1 MRYIVLLSLLA
12 IACNSQKQLQKAK
25 NRLGDNPLE
34 AARFCSTLF
43 PAKDSVVYRDTIKL
57 DTIYVGLLQVDT
69 LRRED
74 TVVIT
79 KTSPSKIITQTKIQ
93 YKEVVKT
100 DPAKIEEQRQLYLSC
115 EARYQRLYLKWE
127 QSEEQKKDW
136 RFRFWWVLFVAIGAV
151 IGYFTKQPFWA
162 ALAKQLGKKLSND
175 KG

>member
-25 NRLGDNPLE
+25 DRLGDNPLE
-34 AARFCSTLF
+34 AGRFCGDRF
-43 PAKDSVVYRDTIKL
+43 PNRDSVVYRDTIRL
-57 DTIYVGLLQVDT
+57 DTMYVGLLQVDT
-69 LRRED
+69 VRRED
-74 TVVIT
+74 TIVVT

-100 DPAKIEEQRQLYLSC
+100 DPAKTEEQRQLYLAC
-115 EARYQRLYLKWE
+115 EERYQKLYLKWE
-127 QSEEQKKDW
+127 QSEKQRKDW
-136 RFRFWWVLFVAIGAV
+136 RTRFWWVLFVALGAV

-175 KG
+175 KS

>member
-57 DTIYVGLLQVDT
+57 DTMYVGLLQVDT

-100 DPAKIEEQRQLYLSC
+100 NPAKIEEQRQLYLSC

-136 RFRFWWVLFVAIGAV
+136 RSRFWWVLFVAIGAV

-162 ALAKQLGKKLSND
+162 ALAKQLGKKLRQ
-175 KG
+175 

>member
-57 DTIYVGLLQVDT
+57 DTMYVGLLQVDT

-100 DPAKIEEQRQLYLSC
+100 NPAKIEEQRQLYLSC
-115 EARYQRLYLKWE
+115 EARYQRLYLKWD
-127 QSEEQKKDW
+127 QSEKQKKDW
-136 RFRFWWVLFVAIGAV
+136 RSRFWWVLFVAIGAV

-162 ALAKQLGKKLSND
+162 ALAKQLGKKLRQ
-175 KG
+175 

>member
-100 DPAKIEEQRQLYLSC
+100 NPAKIEEQRQLYLSC

-136 RFRFWWVLFVAIGAV
+136 RSRFWWVLFVAIGAV

>member
-1 MRYIVLLSLLA
+1 MRYIILLSLLA
-12 IACNSQKQLQKAK
+12 VACNSQRQLQKAK

-43 PAKDSVVYRDTIKL
+43 PGKDSVVYRDTITL
-57 DTIYVGLLQVDT
+57 DTMFIDLLQIDT
-69 LRRED
+69 LWRED

-100 DPAKIEEQRQLYLSC
+100 DPAKTEEQRQLYLAC
-115 EARYQRLYLKWE
+115 EGRYQKLYLKWE
-127 QSEEQKKDW
+127 QSDKERKGWKS
-136 RFRFWWVLFVAIGAV
+136 RFWWALFVAIGAV

-162 ALAKQLGKKLSND
+162 ALAKQLGKKLRQ
-175 KG
+175 